1 MNNKGFSLLEI
12 VVTVAILGVLVGIAI
27 PNYLTWNAR
36 YEFKGAA
43 HDLASNL
50 KLAKL
55 SAMSRNT
62 TITVKLQ
69 ANGNDTE
76 YVTTNAVI
84 PTETLPSDLTVVGG
98 LPVDITFNAFGQRTS
113 GGTGDQIIN
122 IDSTSNASTRYVIT
136 IRISGKVSV
145 VMTNI

>member
-12 VVTVAILGVLVGIAI
+12 MVTVAILGVLVGIAI

-43 HDLASNL
+43 NDLASNL

-62 TITVKLQ
+62 AITVTLQ

-76 YVTTNAVI
+76 YVTTNTVI
-84 PTETLPSDLTVVGG
+84 PTETLPADLTVVGG
-98 LPVDITFNAFGQRTS
+98 LPVNITFNAFGQRTS
-113 GGTGDQIIN
+113 GGAGDQIIN
-122 IDSTSNASTRYVIT
+122 IDSASNSSTRYVIT
-136 IRISGKVSV
+136 IRTSGKVSI